1 MWETSKES
9 QVLLALNIGKGGPFT
24 FQALALFMEGLV
36 LGKVKRVPVEL
47 GWATANLCV
56 MAICQVFETM

>member
-1 MWETSKES
+1 M
-9 QVLLALNIGKGGPFT
+9 LALNIGKGGPFT